1 MVLPPRVLAV
11 ADVAGV
17 QSIELAAEERLDL
30 HTSVPATHAD
40 QVRTGALGLTGA
52 GVIVGV
58 VDTGI
63 DIYHQAF
70 RNSDG
75 TTRLLSLLDTTVPY
89 SITAAGGPTGGT
101 FQLRW
106 TPPAVG
112 GATPAQQITA
122 NLPFNATVQQV
133 RTALEALAA
142 IEPGDILATGGP
154 LPGAPIVVEF
164 AGRYLNKDVEPLEIT
179 SAVTPAAA
187 AIVINRGREYT
198 RDQINAVLSAP
209 GAPFGSF
216 DADGHGTHVMGIA
229 AGDGS
234 QAGNC
239 HLSGYYVGVAP
250 AADLIAVKTTLIN
263 ADTMRGVQYV
273 FDRATALNKAAV
285 VNLSLGRESGAHDGS
300 ADDEIRYD
308 QLLTTTPAG
317 RAIVVSAGNDGNR
330 YDHARPAEQPKSGGG
345 LHSFKTVF
353 ANSTVTMD
361 VVIAPRDRRDD
372 WFFFWYSG
380 AGRIT
385 LQLRAPGGA
394 TLAAAVAPGAPIF
407 TTPLAG
413 HPLRIRNRTNDTP
426 TNQHSISVR
435 ISPPA
440 GGSIT
445 TGPWR
450 FTLAETAGHPTPID
464 CWIDLDLKDPHPRF
478 VNADQ
483 DRTRTLTIPATAHNV
498 ITVASYDHRDSV
510 LADSSSRGPTTD
522 ARPAGEGKPDI
533 TAPGVGVT
541 SVKSAVRNTG
551 ICCDCCQDFYVAM
564 SGTSMAAPHIT
575 GIVALIFQRN
585 RSLTWEQVRAHL
597 RATADPPDPITG
609 PTLPNSDWGAGVVN
623 AEVAAAGVPAL
634 AAAGDSPVL
643 TRTLPGSDDL
653 PGTAEWGGHGP
664 QVSDRPRVPAQVP
677 SIAAM
682 IEGGPGAERLR
693 ELRRAVRATPMG
705 QLAAA
710 LISTHLDEVLRLVNS
725 DRRVMVAWHRMN
737 GPDLVRLVLQTPP
750 GEPMALPATMGGHP
764 IAAGLA
770 RLLDA
775 LAAAGSSQLHAD
787 VVRHRALLLSLPGLN
802 LDDLGELAVGG

>member
-1 MVLPPRVLAV
+1 
-11 ADVAGV
+11 
-17 QSIELAAEERLDL
+17 
-30 HTSVPATHAD
+30 
-40 QVRTGALGLTGA
+40 
-52 GVIVGV
+52 
-58 VDTGI
+58 
-63 DIYHQAF
+63 
-70 RNSDG
+70 
-75 TTRLLSLLDTTVPY
+75 
-89 SITAAGGPTGGT
+89 
-101 FQLRW
+101 
-106 TPPAVG
+106 
-112 GATPAQQITA
+112 
-122 NLPFNATVQQV
+122 
-133 RTALEALAA
+133 
-142 IEPGDILATGGP
+142 
-154 LPGAPIVVEF
+154 
-164 AGRYLNKDVEPLEIT
+164 
-179 SAVTPAAA
+179 
-187 AIVINRGREYT
+187 
-198 RDQINAVLSAP
+198 
-209 GAPFGSF
+209 
-216 DADGHGTHVMGIA
+216 
-229 AGDGS
+229 
-234 QAGNC
+234 
-239 HLSGYYVGVAP
+239 
-250 AADLIAVKTTLIN
+250 
-263 ADTMRGVQYV
+263 
-273 FDRATALNKAAV
+273 
-285 VNLSLGRESGAHDGS
+285 
-300 ADDEIRYD
+300 
-308 QLLTTTPAG
+308 
-317 RAIVVSAGNDGNR
+317 
-330 YDHARPAEQPKSGGG
+330 
-345 LHSFKTVF
+345 
-353 ANSTVTMD
+353 
-361 VVIAPRDRRDD
+361 
-372 WFFFWYSG
+372 
-380 AGRIT
+380 
-385 LQLRAPGGA
+385 
-394 TLAAAVAPGAPIF
+394 
-407 TTPLAG
+407 
-413 HPLRIRNRTNDTP
+413 
-426 TNQHSISVR
+426 
-435 ISPPA
+435 
-440 GGSIT
+440 
-445 TGPWR
+445 
-450 FTLAETAGHPTPID
+450 
-464 CWIDLDLKDPHPRF
+464 
-478 VNADQ
+478 
-483 DRTRTLTIPATAHNV
+483 LTIPATAHNV